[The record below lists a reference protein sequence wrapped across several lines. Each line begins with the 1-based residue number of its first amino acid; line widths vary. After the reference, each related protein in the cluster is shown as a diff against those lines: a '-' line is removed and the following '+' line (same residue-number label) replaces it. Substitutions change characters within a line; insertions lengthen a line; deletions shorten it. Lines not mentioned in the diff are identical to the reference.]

1 MSKENGAVSLKVNLG
16 TSEVDEL
23 AKKLE
28 ALNGL
33 LEKANSLLS
42 KLASKK
48 DIDISVSVNGADVE

>member
-1 MSKENGAVSLKVNLG
+1 MSKESGAVSLKVNLD
-16 TSEVDEL
+16 TSEADEL

-42 KLASKK
+42 ELASKK